1 MGSTLAAGSAG
12 LLASLSVVGLWWAAG
27 VFGVIAIGAAVA
39 IWWFTEDDMEEWLA
53 ESAFGVRGELG
64 LGTEVL
70 ETEMQRLEAI
80 TQEGS

>member
-1 MGSTLAAGSAG
+1 M
-12 LLASLSVVGLWWAAG
+12 
-27 VFGVIAIGAAVA
+27 A
-39 IWWFTEDDMEEWLA
+39 IWRFTEDDMEEWLA

-70 ETEMQRLEAI
+70 ETEMQRLKAI